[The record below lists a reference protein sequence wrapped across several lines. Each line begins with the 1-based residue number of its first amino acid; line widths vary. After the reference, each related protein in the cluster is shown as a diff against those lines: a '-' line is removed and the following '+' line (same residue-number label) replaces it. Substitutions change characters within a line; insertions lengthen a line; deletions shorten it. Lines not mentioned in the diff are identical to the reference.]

1 MQWSPKADKNHE
13 FFIND
18 FYSIHLAH
26 AHRLRQ
32 RNKDRFCQVAEIEKN
47 PKKSRVA
54 LFRQYHYEEDLEYM
68 EVPQDIF
75 RFYEKNGLN
84 IWDYVN
90 LNDDGEHYTSEII
103 GCFQKNGMRQ
113 FVLLDI
119 WDEDWMKRNGLKDPR
134 KAFHKL
140 LLGYLNKTNPYA
152 NSILVRC
159 VDKILKQI
167 A

>member
-1 MQWSPKADKNHE
+1 
-13 FFIND
+13 
-18 FYSIHLAH
+18 
-26 AHRLRQ
+26 
-32 RNKDRFCQVAEIEKN
+32 
-47 PKKSRVA
+47 
-54 LFRQYHYEEDLEYM
+54 M

-103 GCFQKNGMRQ
+103 GCFQKNGMRK
-113 FVLLDI
+113 FALLDI

-134 KAFHKL
+134 NAFHKL
-140 LLGYLNKTNPYA
+140 VLGYLNKTNPYA

-159 VDKILKQI
+159 VDKILKLI